1 MRIEREANAKINWAL
16 WVTGV
21 RPDGYH
27 ELDMLMQPVALAD
40 RLTFEDADGL
50 TLEVDGAPSGDG
62 DNLVLRAARAL
73 REMAGVRRG
82 ARISLIKRIPVRA
95 GLGGGSADC
104 AAALRGLAALWG
116 LEIPEAALGALGLT
130 LGADVPYCLTGGF
143 CRVRGIGE
151 RIEHLGPGPGLHLA
165 VARLGGGLST
175 PEVFR
180 AWDGTPAHPPA
191 DARGALEALR
201 TKDFDRL
208 RRVSHN
214 ALIAPAAALMPEIP
228 ERIRDLYAMG
238 ALFAQMSGSGSA
250 VYGVFRDGAAAHAA
264 AKKLGKNAI
273 VTETLP
279 A

>member
-1 MRIEREANAKINWAL
+1 MGTTLCFAPRAR
-16 WVTGV
+16 TGKW
-21 RPDGYH
+21 PG
-27 ELDMLMQPVALAD
+27 
-40 RLTFEDADGL
+40 
-50 TLEVDGAPSGDG
+50 
-62 DNLVLRAARAL
+62 
-73 REMAGVRRG
+73 
-82 ARISLIKRIPVRA
+82 
-95 GLGGGSADC
+95 C
-104 AAALRGLAALWG
+104 AAAHAFPHQAHSGSGGPRRWQRGLRRALRGLAALWG

-130 LGADVPYCLTGGF
+130 LGADVPYCLAGGF

-201 TKDFDRL
+201 TKDFDQL

-264 AKKLGKNAI
+264 AKKLGKK
-273 VTETLP
+273 TRL
-279 A
+279 